1 MRVLGSG
8 QLAFLLEFDR
18 DEDVLSTSAA
28 IRAAAASA
36 DRAVAGPLSGVE
48 ELVPAQ
54 RTLLVRCRASASTGD
69 VAMAVAAL
77 EVTDLEVTVGDDVT
91 VDVIYDGDDL
101 DDVAGLT
108 GRSRDEVIAT
118 HTGTVWTVVFC
129 GFAPGFGYL
138 RAPGDPLE
146 VPRRPSPRTR
156 VPTGSV
162 ALAGRYSGVY
172 PTPSPGG
179 WQLIGRTEATLWD
192 LSRTPPAMLVP
203 GTRVHFRDVG

>member
-8 QLAFLLEFDR
+8 ELAFLVEFDR
-18 DEDVLSTSAA
+18 DSDVLATSAA
-28 IRAAAASA
+28 IRSAAASA
-36 DRAVAGPLSGVE
+36 DPAVAGPLADVE
-48 ELVPAQ
+48 ELVSAQ
-54 RTLLVRCRASASTGD
+54 RTLLVRCRRAASTGA
-69 VAMAVAAL
+69 VAVAVAAL
-77 EVTDLEVTVGDDVT
+77 RVTEVEVTAGDDVNI
-91 VDVIYDGDDL
+91 DVVYDGADL
-101 DDVAGLT
+101 DDVAGVT
-108 GRSRDEVIAT
+108 GRSRNEVVAT
-118 HTGTVWTVVFC
+118 HTGTVWTVAFC

-146 VPRRPSPRTR
+146 VPRRSSPRTR

-192 LSRTPPAMLVP
+192 SSRTPPALLVP

>member
-8 QLAFLLEFDR
+8 ELAFLVEFDR
-18 DEDVLSTSAA
+18 DSDVLATSAA
-28 IRAAAASA
+28 IRSAAASA
-36 DRAVAGPLSGVE
+36 DPAVAGPLADVE

-54 RTLLVRCRASASTGD
+54 RTLLVRCRRAASTGA
-69 VAMAVAAL
+69 VAVAVAAL
-77 EVTDLEVTVGDDVT
+77 RVTEVEVTAGDDVNI
-91 VDVIYDGDDL
+91 DVVYDGADL
-101 DDVAGLT
+101 DDVAGVT
-108 GRSRDEVIAT
+108 GRSRNEVVAT
-118 HTGTVWTVVFC
+118 HTGTVWTVAFC

-146 VPRRPSPRTR
+146 VPRRSSPRTR

-192 LSRTPPAMLVP
+192 SSRTPPALLVP